1 MAVALESISVTGTS
15 VEISG
20 VSRVFRVDGRE
31 VNALRD
37 VSLTVRPGEFV
48 SLLGPSGCGKS
59 TMLRII
65 AGLDRPDAG
74 ECVVDGAIVRAPS
87 LSRGVVFQDH
97 RLLPWL
103 TVREN
108 VLLALHKAPIGQDG
122 REARVLELL
131 DLVGLSAFAGAKP
144 HQLSGGMSQRAAIA
158 RALAPRP
165 RLLLLD
171 EPLGA
176 LDSLTRSRLQG
187 ELLRLW
193 EHEKVTVIMVTHDVE
208 EAVYL
213 SNRVFVMEPRP
224 GRVRGIF
231 DVSIPYPRR
240 RVDADF
246 VALRQSILD
255 ILERE
260 ATAAE
265 LTC

>member
-1 MAVALESISVTGTS
+1 MAVALESVSTIDTG
-15 VEISG
+15 VAIKG
-20 VSRVFRVDGRE
+20 VSRTFHVDGRE
-31 VNALRD
+31 VVALRD
-37 VSLTVRPGEFV
+37 VSLAVRSGEFV

-59 TMLRII
+59 TLLRIV
-65 AGLDRPDAG
+65 AGLDQPDAG
-74 ECVVDGAIVRAPS
+74 KCVVEGAIVRSPS

-108 VLLALHKAPIGQDG
+108 ILLALHKAPLEPGG
-122 REARVLELL
+122 REARVRELL
-131 DLVGLSAFAGAKP
+131 DLVGLSGFAGAKP

-176 LDSLTRSRLQG
+176 LDSLTRSRLQS

-193 EHEKVTVIMVTHDVE
+193 EHDKVTVIMVTHDVE

-213 SNRVFVMEPRP
+213 SNRVIVMEPRP
-224 GRVRGIF
+224 GRVRATF
-231 DVSIPYPRR
+231 NVAIPYPRR
-240 RVDADF
+240 RADMDF

-255 ILERE
+255 VLERE

-265 LTC
+265 LA